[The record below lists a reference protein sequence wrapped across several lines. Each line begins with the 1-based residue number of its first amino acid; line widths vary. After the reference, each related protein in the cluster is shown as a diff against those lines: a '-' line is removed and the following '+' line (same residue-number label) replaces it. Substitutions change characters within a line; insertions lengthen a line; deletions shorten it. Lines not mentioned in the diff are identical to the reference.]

1 MSVPVH
7 REPIV
12 TTVSIDVFS
21 SFTMNIK
28 NERDP
33 SRAYRTQDHGKSL
46 WGMVRLWNR
55 VDDLEDG

>member
-46 WGMVRLWNR
+46 WGW
-55 VDDLEDG
+55 